1 MTMIMADARRCRH
14 SRVMARMVRR
24 RDTLLRH
31 WFPRVPCRRWC
42 AAAAAA
48 GVLTVTVSTAV
59 AQPSPAPAATAPPTP
74 TWRVSA
80 TNVMRLESWRYFEP
94 RPGGGDPDYTFLA
107 DRLRVDLRGHWARVD
122 LTLAAQY
129 VGMAGLPD
137 RAVGPGALGTGA
149 LYFDQGSRA
158 SNASQIY
165 LRFANL
171 RFPAVA
177 RGVDLQ
183 IGRMGYLSGAEAPSG
198 VAKIETV
205 KRQRLDARLVGEFEW
220 SIYQRAF
227 DGVRVDVTRP
237 RWRATG
243 VAFMPTQGGF
253 ARAASTTMREVVVA
267 GATLSSRPTSTP
279 GRKTQVQAFGWQY
292 HDARTVT
299 QRPDNTG
306 RTAPGGVDIDVSTIG
321 ATLLGAYPAGPGE
334 VDLFAWGVAQAGQW
348 YGDDHRATAVA
359 LEGGYQWTK
368 APWRPWLRAGL
379 FHASGDDDP
388 ADDAHGTFFPLLPT
402 VRRFSQ
408 TTAYGTMN
416 LRDLFVQVQA
426 RPRPAIGLRLDLR
439 RLDLASAADLWYA
452 GSGATLARGAV
463 FGYAGRRSNGS
474 TRLGTA
480 VEASADCAITPR
492 VSMNLFAGRLRGG
505 PVVTGTFAG
514 DTLWF
519 AYAETVVAVGA
530 R

>member
-1 MTMIMADARRCRH
+1 MRRHAARRGH
-14 SRVMARMVRR
+14 V
-24 RDTLLRH
+24 
-31 WFPRVPCRRWC
+31 
-42 AAAAAA
+42 AAVVVALALGAGGGAA
-48 GVLTVTVSTAV
+48 VS
-59 AQPSPAPAATAPPTP
+59 AQTPPPAAVPA
-74 TWRVSA
+74 WRVSA
-80 TNVMRLESWRYFEP
+80 TNTLRVESWRYFEP

-165 LRFANL
+165 LRFANV
-171 RFPAVA
+171 RFPAVVP
-177 RGVDLQ
+177 GVDLQ
-183 IGRMGYLSGAEAPSG
+183 IGRMGYLSGTEAPSG
-198 VAKIETV
+198 VTKIETV

-253 ARAASTTMREVVVA
+253 ARAASTTMHEVVVA
-267 GATLSSRPTSTP
+267 GATLSSRPTSAP

-292 HDARTVT
+292 HDARNVS

-321 ATLLGAYPAGPGE
+321 ATLLGAWPAGPGE

-359 LEGGYQWTK
+359 LEGGYQWTT

-388 ADDAHGTFFPLLPT
+388 ADDTHGTFFPLLPT

-416 LRDLFVQVQA
+416 LREVFVQVQA
-426 RPRPAIGLRLDLR
+426 RPRPTLGLRLDLR

-480 VEASADCAITPR
+480 VEVSADYAIMPR
-492 VSMNLFAGRLRGG
+492 VSVNGFLGYVRGG
-505 PVVTGTFAG
+505 PVVTGTFAS

-519 AYAETVVAVGA
+519 AYVESVWALGA

>member
-1 MTMIMADARRCRH
+1 MT
-14 SRVMARMVRR
+14 
-24 RDTLLRH
+24 
-31 WFPRVPCRRWC
+31 
-42 AAAAAA
+42 AAVA
-48 GVLTVTVSTAV
+48 GMLTATVSTAG

-107 DRLRVDLRGHWARVD
+107 DRLRVDVRGHWARVD
-122 LTLAAQY
+122 FTLAAQY

-158 SNASQIY
+158 SNESQIY

>member
-1 MTMIMADARRCRH
+1 MSRAVRFPDLLCLPCLPARRR
-14 SRVMARMVRR
+14 A
-24 RDTLLRH
+24 
-31 WFPRVPCRRWC
+31 WRRWVT
-42 AAAAAA
+42 AAVA
-48 GVLTVTVSTAV
+48 GMLTATVSTAG

-74 TWRVSA
+74 TWRASA

-107 DRLRVDLRGHWARVD
+107 DRLRVDVRGHWARVD
-122 LTLAAQY
+122 LTLAGQY

-137 RAVGPGALGTGA
+137 RAAGPGALGTGG

-158 SNASQIY
+158 SNASQVY

-183 IGRMGYLSGAEAPSG
+183 IGRMGYLSGSEAPSG
-198 VAKIETV
+198 VPKIETV

-267 GATLSSRPTSTP
+267 GATLSSRPTSAP
-279 GRKTQVQAFGWQY
+279 GGKTQVQAFGWQY
-292 HDARTVT
+292 HDARNVT

-306 RTAPGGVDIDVSTIG
+306 RTSPGVDIDVSTIG
-321 ATLLGAYPAGPGE
+321 ATLLGAYPIGPGE
-334 VDLFAWGVAQAGQW
+334 VDVFAWGVAQTGQW

-359 LEGGYQWTK
+359 IEGGYQWTK

-388 ADDAHGTFFPLLPT
+388 ADDSHGTFFPLLPT

-416 LRDLFVQVQA
+416 LRDVFVQAQA
-426 RPRPAIGLRLDLR
+426 RPRPAFGLRLDLR
-439 RLDLASAADLWYA
+439 RLELASAADLWYA

-463 FGYAGRRSNGS
+463 FGYAGRRSNSS

-480 VEASADCAITPR
+480 VEASADYAFTPR
-492 VSMNLFAGRLRGG
+492 VSMNVFAGRLRGG

>member
-1 MTMIMADARRCRH
+1 MSRAVRFPDLLHRLCLSARRR
-14 SRVMARMVRR
+14 A
-24 RDTLLRH
+24 
-31 WFPRVPCRRWC
+31 WRRWVT
-42 AAAAAA
+42 AAVA
-48 GVLTVTVSTAV
+48 GLLTATVSTAG
-59 AQPSPAPAATAPPTP
+59 AQPSPAPAAAAPSVP

-94 RPGGGDPDYTFLA
+94 RPGGGDPEYTFLA

-137 RAVGPGALGTGA
+137 RAAGPGALGTGG

-183 IGRMGYLSGAEAPSG
+183 IGRMGYLSGSEAPSG
-198 VAKIETV
+198 VPKIETV

-253 ARAASTTMREVVVA
+253 ARAASTTMREVWWRAPRSVPADECARTQDAVQASAGSTTMPATYPAPDNGRTRPAGHRRQHDRRDAA
-267 GATLSSRPTSTP
+267 GAIRS
-279 GRKTQVQAFGWQY
+279 
-292 HDARTVT
+292 
-299 QRPDNTG
+299 
-306 RTAPGGVDIDVSTIG
+306 APGGGCCV
-321 ATLLGAYPAGPGE
+321 
-334 VDLFAWGVAQAGQW
+334 GVAAGQGW
-348 YGDDHRATAVA
+348 RRPPRTAVA
-359 LEGGYQWTK
+359 IEGGYQWTK

-388 ADDAHGTFFPLLPT
+388 ADDSHGTFFPLLPT

-416 LRDLFVQVQA
+416 LRDVFVQVQA
-426 RPRPAIGLRLDLR
+426 RPRPTLGLRLDLR

-480 VEASADCAITPR
+480 AEASADYAFTPR
-492 VSMNLFAGRLRGG
+492 VSMNVFAGGLRGG
-505 PVVTGTFAG
+505 PVAGTFAG

-519 AYAETVVAVGA
+519 AYAETVG
-530 R
+530 RGR